1 MIMHVKTVG
10 KKHEVFNGTALK
22 TVGGLKKQ
30 HLTIS
35 KSSGKVVSK
44 KKQAAGKRLAKKF
57 PPLATKAPN
66 FR

>member
-22 TVGGLKKQ
+22 TVGGLKKH
-30 HLTIS
+30 HLTVS
-35 KSSGKVVSK
+35 KSGKVVSK

-57 PPLATKAPN
+57 PPQDTKAPN

>member
-1 MIMHVKTVG
+1 MITKNIG

-30 HLTIS
+30 HLTKS
-35 KSSGKVVSK
+35 KSGKIVSK
-44 KKQAAGKRLAKKF
+44 KQQAAGKRLAKKF
-57 PPLATKAPN
+57 PPQLTQAPR